1 MTLIRDLNFW
11 LTVVSI
17 IVTIISIRS
26 SIWSFRSAKN
36 AEAYKK
42 DVQKVMQTLGL
53 KSITESYYI
62 ESSRFQAQTRKA
74 DWFKGID
81 VNTII
86 SPFSDVL
93 AKLGAVYPILND
105 PQGIKTKVNVLYRHI
120 QQYDKATESTR
131 KDYTN
136 LIIEIT
142 NIFQSEIHTK
152 TYTVI

>member
-62 ESSRFQAQTRKA
+62 ESSRFQA
-74 DWFKGID
+74 
-81 VNTII
+81 
-86 SPFSDVL
+86 
-93 AKLGAVYPILND
+93 
-105 PQGIKTKVNVLYRHI
+105 
-120 QQYDKATESTR
+120 
-131 KDYTN
+131 
-136 LIIEIT
+136 
-142 NIFQSEIHTK
+142 
-152 TYTVI
+152 